1 MYGLACSCHMCGG
14 AAAEAPHNGVIG
26 GILPGLRDEIIIRR
40 PQVRDQQLHA
50 GDGIIF
56 YSPRLSYPD
65 GEPCQR
71 FTALGA
77 VTTGEVYQRAM
88 GEGFMPYRL
97 DITYLPCHEV
107 PIQPLIAQL
116 SFIKD
121 KTRWGAAFRFGS
133 LRVLAQDFAII
144 AQQMGCDVSQ
154 TFS

>member
-1 MYGLACSCHMCGG
+1 MTQPPGRQFWIGVVSRAHVLLGVAGG
-14 AAAEAPHNGVIG
+14 FAQLHHGKRAP
-26 GILPGLRDEIIIRR
+26 LK
-40 PQVRDQQLHA
+40 QLHA
-50 GDGIIF
+50 GDGLIF

-71 FTALGA
+71 FTALGV
-77 VTTGEVYQRAM
+77 VTTGEMYQWEM
-88 GEGFMPYRL
+88 DEGFRPYRI
-97 DITYLPCHEV
+97 DIAYLPCHDV
-107 PIQPLIAQL
+107 SIQPLIAQL

-133 LRVLAQDFAII
+133 LRVPAQDFAVI